1 MINNERQ
8 KQIIK
13 ILISKNKIVTG
24 EDLCTTIGVS
34 SRTIRSD
41 IKELNDILKKH
52 GAFILSEKGKGYIIE
67 ITNKKDFQQFLEL
80 LKEDE
85 KGNYINLTIK
95 ERSEYIIM
103 KLLLN
108 EINGVDGITQIDLA
122 DELFISLSSL
132 KNDLKLSKTILSEIK
147 LDIVKN
153 KNKGIIISGKED
165 DIRKCISI
173 YLKYNNKFFFNE
185 FNKIFEEKLGN
196 DSLLIIEDIL
206 KDNISKYKLRLT
218 DIAFN
223 NLLNLTY
230 IMIIRSIIGKYT
242 NYTEEI
248 ISSLN
253 KEIKI
258 EIARNICSDL
268 EGKLEIKL
276 GKYGIYYITQYI
288 ISSNLI
294 VKEIDKYKLT
304 NEEANSN
311 LINEILKEIYHVY
324 YIDLS
329 KDEILRDFLGGHLRA
344 AINRAKYEIEI
355 ENNMLSTIKN
365 NYPFAFEIGVLA
377 NKIIK
382 KSIGISLSEDDI
394 GFLTLHFAASLERIK
409 RNKGKVKR
417 VILVCT
423 TGVGTSLLLKVKLED
438 RFKDKLEIVDTIPW
452 YEFNKNLF
460 ENIDLIITTIPLDI
474 ESKKVITVKNLLD
487 KDEVK
492 LIEENLY
499 NTNSS
504 NKNILDIFKEELFI
518 KSLDSSNKYDVL
530 DMMTNHLIYLNY
542 IKENVKNEIFKRE
555 ELASTEI
562 GDLVAVPHTMQD
574 GIEKSFISVAILKKA
589 ITWEKEKVQ
598 IIFMVGIAKKDQQLL
613 KSILEQI
620 YKKIIDSDL
629 ILELIKVDSFNEFIK
644 VFN

>member
-8 KQIIK
+8 KQIIN
-13 ILISKNKIVTG
+13 ILISKNKIVKG

-52 GAFILSEKGKGYIIE
+52 GAFVLSEKGKGYSIE

-95 ERSEYIIM
+95 ERAEYIII

-108 EINGVDGITQIDLA
+108 EINGLDGITQIDLA

-132 KNDLKLSKTILSEIK
+132 KNDVKLSRTILSEIK

-185 FNKIFEEKLGN
+185 FKKIFEEKLGN
-196 DSLLIIEDIL
+196 NSLLIIENIL
-206 KDNISKYKLRLT
+206 KDNILKYKLRLT

-230 IMIIRSIIGKYT
+230 IMVIRSIMGKCT

-248 ISSLN
+248 ISLLN
-253 KEIKI
+253 KESKI
-258 EIARNICSDL
+258 EIAKNICSDL

-276 GKYGIYYITQYI
+276 GEYSVYYITQYI

-329 KDEILRDFLGGHLRA
+329 KDEILRTFLGGHLRA

-355 ENNMLSTIKN
+355 ENSMLSIIKN

-409 RNKGKVKR
+409 GNKGKVKR

-438 RFKDKLEIVDTIPW
+438 R
-452 YEFNKNLF
+452 
-460 ENIDLIITTIPLDI
+460 
-474 ESKKVITVKNLLD
+474 
-487 KDEVK
+487 
-492 LIEENLY
+492 
-499 NTNSS
+499 
-504 NKNILDIFKEELFI
+504 
-518 KSLDSSNKYDVL
+518 
-530 DMMTNHLIYLNY
+530 
-542 IKENVKNEIFKRE
+542 
-555 ELASTEI
+555 
-562 GDLVAVPHTMQD
+562 
-574 GIEKSFISVAILKKA
+574 
-589 ITWEKEKVQ
+589 
-598 IIFMVGIAKKDQQLL
+598 
-613 KSILEQI
+613 
-620 YKKIIDSDL
+620 
-629 ILELIKVDSFNEFIK
+629 
-644 VFN
+644 

>member
-8 KQIIK
+8 KQIIN
-13 ILISKNKIVTG
+13 ILISKNKIVKG

-52 GAFILSEKGKGYIIE
+52 GAFVLSEKGKGYSIE

-80 LKEDE
+80 IKEDE

-95 ERSEYIIM
+95 ERAEYIIM

-108 EINGVDGITQIDLA
+108 EINGLDGITQIDLA

-132 KNDLKLSKTILSEIK
+132 KNDVKLSKTILSEIK

-173 YLKYNNKFFFNE
+173 YLKYNNKIFFNK
-185 FNKIFEEKLGN
+185 FKKIFEEKLGN
-196 DSLLIIEDIL
+196 DSLLIIENIL
-206 KDNISKYKLRLT
+206 KDNILKYKLRLT

-230 IMIIRSIIGKYT
+230 IMVIRSIMGKYT

-248 ISSLN
+248 ISLLN
-253 KEIKI
+253 KESKI
-258 EIARNICSDL
+258 EIAKNICSDL

-276 GKYGIYYITQYI
+276 GKYGVYYITQYI

-329 KDEILRDFLGGHLRA
+329 KDEILRTFLGGHLRA

-355 ENNMLSTIKN
+355 ENSMLSIIKN

-377 NKIIK
+377 NKIIR

-409 RNKGKVKR
+409 GNKGKVKR

-460 ENIDLIITTIPLDI
+460 ENIDLIITTIPLTI
-474 ESKKVITVKNLLD
+474 ESEKVITVKNLLD

-518 KSLDSSNKYDVL
+518 KSVDSSNKYDVL
-530 DMMTNHLIYLNY
+530 ERMTNHLIHLNY
-542 IKENVKNEIFKRE
+542 IKENVKDEIFKRE

-629 ILELIKVDSFNEFIK
+629 ILELIKVDNFNEFIK